1 MFPISM
7 KRRRFLGTIAAS
19 LPAAHAFA
27 QATQPRDIAP
37 LLQPLRDKYLLP
49 ALAAAVSLRGRVVAT
64 GAVGIRKHG
73 DPTPVTVGDKFHI
86 GSITKSMTA
95 TLAAMFV
102 EQDKIKWHST
112 IAEQFPELV
121 RLMKPAWKD
130 VTLEQLLAHRG
141 GAPGDVEPK
150 LWAACWKFA
159 GPPIQHRMLLVRG
172 TLTQEPEAAPGTK
185 HIYSNTGYAIAG
197 AMLERLA
204 GRPWEALMA
213 EMLFQPLEMKSAGF
227 GAPATPEKVDQPW
240 GHTFSGKMPKPVP
253 PGPGADNPAA
263 IGPAGTVHC
272 SVTDLVRYGA
282 FHAAGENADNELLK
296 TASFKKLHTPLA
308 GQDYALGWSVVK
320 RGWAGGVALNHSGSN
335 TMFFANLWV
344 APKRDF
350 AVVAATNI
358 AGEKVFG
365 ATDDVVGKLIGEF
378 LTHA

>member
-1 MFPISM
+1 M
-7 KRRRFLGTIAAS
+7 RTIAAS
-19 LPAAHAFA
+19 FPAAHAFA
-27 QATQPRDIAP
+27 QTTQPRDLAA
-37 LLQPLRDKYLLP
+37 LLQPLRDKHHLP
-49 ALAAAVSLRGRVVAT
+49 ALAAAVSLRGRVVAA
-64 GAVGIRKHG
+64 GAVGVRKHG

-102 EQDKIKWHST
+102 ERGKIKWQST
-112 IAEQFPELV
+112 VAEQFPEFV
-121 RLMKPAWKD
+121 RRMKPAWKE

-172 TLTQEPEAAPGTK
+172 TLTQEPEAPPGTK

-197 AMLERLA
+197 AMLERI
-204 GRPWEALMA
+204 GGKPWETLLT
-213 EMLFQPLEMKSAGF
+213 EMLFQPLGMKSAGF
-227 GAPATPEKVDQPW
+227 GAPATSEKVDQPW
-240 GHTFSGKMPKPVP
+240 GHTFAGKTPDPDP

-263 IGPAGTVHC
+263 IGPAATVHC
-272 SVTDLVRYGA
+272 SVADLARYGA
-282 FHAAGENADNELLK
+282 LHAAGENGDTELAK
-296 TASFKKLHTPLA
+296 AASFKKLHTPLA
-308 GQDYALGWSVVK
+308 GQDYALGWDVVR
-320 RGWAGGVALNHSGSN
+320 RGWAGGVALSHTGSN

-350 AVVAATNI
+350 AVIAATNI

-365 ATDDVVGKLIGEF
+365 ATDEVVGKLIGEF
-378 LTHA
+378 LTRA